1 MNSIE
6 FAFGAFRSS
15 STGSRTAA
23 SQSTHCRHEPL
34 NLCSLSLIA
43 DLVICLT
50 LDGADQISFGDGSV
64 PLIISLTFSGV
75 WSLIISG
82 TSVSGCACKIQMH
95 LFTLQAEHVAVPAHC
110 CAVVLAPPTFTK
122 LLQPALL
129 LQPSSGKGGEVW
141 LYCDRVPPWWAV
153 FQGRWSLW
161 KPQRP
166 VREGL
171 HGKEGLRPGAPHPIQ
186 RDHLHP
192 ELQLLWSAIL

>member
-64 PLIISLTFSGV
+64 PLIISLTF
-75 WSLIISG
+75 L
-82 TSVSGCACKIQMH
+82 
-95 LFTLQAEHVAVPAHC
+95 
-110 CAVVLAPPTFTK
+110 
-122 LLQPALL
+122 
-129 LQPSSGKGGEVW
+129 
-141 LYCDRVPPWWAV
+141 V
-153 FQGRWSLW
+153 F
-161 KPQRP
+161 
-166 VREGL
+166 
-171 HGKEGLRPGAPHPIQ
+171 
-186 RDHLHP
+186 DH
-192 ELQLLWSAIL
+192 